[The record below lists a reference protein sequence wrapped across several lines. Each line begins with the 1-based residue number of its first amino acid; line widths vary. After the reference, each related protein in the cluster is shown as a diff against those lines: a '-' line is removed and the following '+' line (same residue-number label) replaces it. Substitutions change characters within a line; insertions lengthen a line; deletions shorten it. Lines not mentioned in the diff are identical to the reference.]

1 MKNNRDSM
9 TEIEFNKKIDI
20 LFIKSEELRDELEKK
35 YDHGFSIYEPVKALA
50 LLFNRMRRQIERK
63 MRENGTT

>member
-1 MKNNRDSM
+1 M

-35 YDHGFSIYEPVKALA
+35 YDHGFGIYEPVKALA

-63 MRENGTT
+63 RKENG

>member
-1 MKNNRDSM
+1 MKQL

-20 LFIKSEELRDELEKK
+20 LFIKSEELRDQLEKQ
-35 YDHGFSIYEPVKALA
+35 YDHGFDIYKPVKALA

-63 MRENGTT
+63 MEENGTT